1 MLLVHNFG
9 GVSNSQLHNFIF
21 IRLNIIGIFSSLL
34 VKINVIQGLDYLIEF
49 LFIFYTISIIL
60 RRGVLYVPK
69 KYLCLIFFFL
79 CTITLNVFSS
89 RYATNIGLSIFGT
102 YITFLPFLY
111 FIFSY
116 NYSFSENEIV
126 NYVDI
131 IIKSILTITSF
142 FYFEGII
149 LHNHTSGRIIDSSI
163 FAYGFVASI
172 CNQALILCLFLYN
185 RLHKR
190 KFIYLS
196 VYFIS
201 TIIIISQIKAVI
213 GMLII
218 LLIYTL
224 YMNKNIISGFIKSFI
239 VISILIMAVFSIPY
253 FNDKFNQYMVYYNV
267 NDKSS
272 EGTARVAMYDTAV
285 KIAHNH
291 FPIGTGQA
299 SFGSVPTNINYS
311 KVYTEY
317 NIDHIWG
324 LRKDKHD
331 YILDT
336 HWAYILGENG
346 WLGTILYVFLMFYTI
361 LFQNKTI
368 SRLGNNYK
376 FLILMTTLCMS
387 IESFALPLPNRI
399 AFISIYSG
407 LSAIILRYATKVNL

>member
-1 MLLVHNFG
+1 
-9 GVSNSQLHNFIF
+9 
-21 IRLNIIGIFSSLL
+21 
-34 VKINVIQGLDYLIEF
+34 
-49 LFIFYTISIIL
+49 
-60 RRGVLYVPK
+60 
-69 KYLCLIFFFL
+69 
-79 CTITLNVFSS
+79 
-89 RYATNIGLSIFGT
+89 
-102 YITFLPFLY
+102 
-111 FIFSY
+111 
-116 NYSFSENEIV
+116 
-126 NYVDI
+126 
-131 IIKSILTITSF
+131 
-142 FYFEGII
+142 
-149 LHNHTSGRIIDSSI
+149 
-163 FAYGFVASI
+163 
-172 CNQALILCLFLYN
+172 
-185 RLHKR
+185 
-190 KFIYLS
+190 
-196 VYFIS
+196 
-201 TIIIISQIKAVI
+201 
-213 GMLII
+213 
-218 LLIYTL
+218 
-224 YMNKNIISGFIKSFI
+224 
-239 VISILIMAVFSIPY
+239 
-253 FNDKFNQYMVYYNV
+253 MVYYNV